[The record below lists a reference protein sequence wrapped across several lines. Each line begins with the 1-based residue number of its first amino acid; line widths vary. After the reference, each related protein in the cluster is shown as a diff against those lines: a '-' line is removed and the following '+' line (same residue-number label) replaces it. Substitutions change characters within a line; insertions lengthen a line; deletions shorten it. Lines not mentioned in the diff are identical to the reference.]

1 MVHPKKVGTLL
12 PFNNQIKTQVLN
24 LGCDIFQVK
33 FLNDHSLVSNS
44 NNECKSTLPPMNDT
58 SVSKFKLNFE
68 LGIEAIDSNREIFE
82 LLISKFGG
90 CISYDKLNNK
100 YIYSSGSFSSARNI
114 IKYFDTFHLQSSKY
128 RGYLK
133 WRKTYCIVQ
142 AGTKKKKTG

>member
-1 MVHPKKVGTLL
+1 MVHPKKVGNLL
-12 PFNNQIKTQVLN
+12 PFNNKIKTQVLN
-24 LGCDIFQVK
+24 LGSDIFQVK

-44 NNECKSTLPPMNDT
+44 NNECKCTLPPMKDT

-128 RGYLK
+128 RDYLK

-142 AGTKKKKTG
+142 AGTKKKTC